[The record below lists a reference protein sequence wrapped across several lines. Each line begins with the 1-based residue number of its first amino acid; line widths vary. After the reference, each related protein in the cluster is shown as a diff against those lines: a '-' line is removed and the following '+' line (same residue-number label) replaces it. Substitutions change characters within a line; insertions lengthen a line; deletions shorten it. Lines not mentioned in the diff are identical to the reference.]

1 MRMVFKR
8 VVFISLVWLIG
19 GACLQVQAA
28 EHMASNQS
36 LEHNFVLKDTTGKK
50 LQLSDYKGKWV
61 IVNYW
66 ATWCPPCL
74 EEVPDLVTLYDSRK
88 NKDVMV
94 IGVVLDYKDA
104 KEVAAYVDDML
115 MSYPIILGDESVTS
129 QIGQADVLPTSFIYN
144 PQGKLVKTKR
154 GKVTKDYLEK
164 LISQKN

>member
-1 MRMVFKR
+1 MVLKKII
-8 VVFISLVWLIG
+8 FIGLVWLTSS
-19 GACLQVQAA
+19 VY
-28 EHMASNQS
+28 
-36 LEHNFVLKDTTGKK
+36 LEARAVEYVTSSQHLTHNFVLKDIAGKK
-50 LQLSDYKGKWV
+50 HQLSDYKGKWV

-66 ATWCPPCL
+66 ATWCPACL
-74 EEVPDLVTLYDSRK
+74 EEVPDLVNLYDSRK

-94 IGVVLDYKDA
+94 IGVALDYKDA

-129 QIGQADVLPTSFIYN
+129 QIGPADVLPTSFIYN

-164 LISQKN
+164 LISQKNN

>member
-1 MRMVFKR
+1 MRMASRKVI
-8 VVFISLVWLIG
+8 FIGLVWLIG
-19 GACLQVQAA
+19 GVYWSAQAA
-28 EHMASNQS
+28 ENVSNSPS
-36 LEHNFVLKDTTGKK
+36 LAHNFLVKDTTGKK

-74 EEVPDLVTLYDSRK
+74 EEVPDLVNLYDNHK

-94 IGVVLDYKDA
+94 IGVVIDYKGV

-115 MSYPIILGDESVTS
+115 MSYPIVLGDESVTS
-129 QIGQADVLPTSFIYN
+129 QIGPPDVLPTSFIYN